1 MYYNRLIVR
10 FFGLSLVYEIIIFAA
25 EVVVM
30 DNTAKIRP
38 LYLAKILYEQTD
50 EEHYLTT
57 AQLMQ
62 ILEEQYGIT
71 SHRQT
76 IKTDI
81 ALLKEFGLEIE
92 EVKSVQ
98 NRYNLCDRQFDL
110 PELKLLIDA
119 VESSKFITAN
129 KSQELVDK
137 LSGLCGIHAGAKL
150 KRNVSCEGRVK
161 PGNEKIYLIV
171 DAINQAINENKKI
184 SFQYFRYNA
193 EKKRQLKSDGK
204 AYVITPL
211 HLVWNGDY
219 YYMIGVYDYKQR
231 LGSFR
236 VDRIAKRPTI
246 LDEAGTSAPEGFDIN
261 EHINTTFRMFNC
273 EHTEVELLCENDVMD
288 SIIDR
293 FGEDVP
299 TQPIDQS
306 SFKATVN
313 IAVSNVFYSW
323 IFGFGGKVKI
333 IRPQSVKEHYADM
346 LRDAVASID

>member
-1 MYYNRLIVR
+1 
-10 FFGLSLVYEIIIFAA
+10 
-25 EVVVM
+25 M
-30 DNTAKIRP
+30 DNTAKLRP

-62 ILEEQYGIT
+62 ILEEKYGIT
-71 SHRQT
+71 AHRQT
-76 IKTDI
+76 IKSDI
-81 ALLKEFGLEIE
+81 DLLKEFGLEIE

-98 NRYNLCDRQFDL
+98 NRYNLYGRQFDV

-129 KSQELVDK
+129 KSQELVEK
-137 LSGLCGIHAGAKL
+137 LSKLAGGHAAAGL
-150 KRNVSCEGRVK
+150 KRNVCCENRVK
-161 PGNEKIYLIV
+161 PGNEKIYLII
-171 DAINQAINENKKI
+171 DAINEAINENKKI
-184 SFQYFRYNA
+184 SFQYFRYDAN
-193 EKKRQLKSDGK
+193 KKQQLKLDGK
-204 AYVITPL
+204 SYVITPL

-246 LDEAGTSAPEGFDIN
+246 LEEEGVAAPEGFDVN
-261 EHINTTFRMFNC
+261 EHINTTFRMYNST
-273 EHTEVELLCENDVMD
+273 HAEVELICDNDVMD

-293 FGEDVP
+293 FGEDVSTCP
-299 TQPIDQS
+299 NDQN
-306 SFKATVN
+306 SFKAVVN

-323 IFGFGGKVKI
+323 VFGFGGKVKI
-333 IRPQSVKEHYADM
+333 NSPAQVKERYADM
-346 LRDAVASID
+346 LRFAVQGLE